1 VIVLVLAAIDFG
13 LLFQVVWVSL
23 GASIVVTAAF
33 SLVVRESGRSGEA
46 RRNGAARAAALH
58 AALAVVFFAAFAVIV
73 VFGVVTMLK
82 KS

>member
-1 VIVLVLAAIDFG
+1 MLLLAAIDVG
-13 LLFQVVWVSL
+13 QLFQVVWVSL

-46 RRNGAARAAALH
+46 RRQGNGGRAALH
-58 AALAVVFFAAFAVIV
+58 MALATLFFAAFAVLV